1 MRNEMFVIFITR
13 YRDSSNETQNV
24 QENLPF
30 VYDVDSSVLYQL
42 VAFLVNAELSNKAT
56 QLD

>member
-1 MRNEMFVIFITR
+1 MFVIFITR